1 MSHDG
6 AAGPEMV
13 SVDGAWFVRGIDG
26 DWRPAAGQAA
36 GGGGDGFSGRRD
48 RCVSVDGALFDLDAG
63 VWRQAEPADP
73 TGPGRAA
80 VADGYVSVDGVLI
93 RVEIEPD

>member
-26 DWRPAAGQAA
+26 DWRPAARA
-36 GGGGDGFSGRRD
+36 GGQGVAGMGSRGGVIVVSRSTAPCSISTPASGGRQSRPI
-48 RCVSVDGALFDLDAG
+48 RLGRAG
-63 VWRQAEPADP
+63 RWSP
-73 TGPGRAA
+73 TGTSRST
-80 VADGYVSVDGVLI
+80 VF
-93 RVEIEPD
+93 